1 MVNIIEFKNK
11 IKSVEEEYDLNHYEV
26 LQRFMFERILERI
39 SISKYNSNFILKG
52 GLLLSA
58 IFGINE
64 RSTKDIDTTIIGI
77 DISKTEMVKI
87 LNEILNI
94 DLNDGTTFN
103 IVNITD
109 IREESE
115 YGGNKYNIIGKI
127 ENIKVQLEIDISTGD
142 KVTPRE
148 MKYKYQSI
156 FENKSIII
164 NCYNLETILAEKLET
179 MLRRGK
185 FNSRMKDYYDLYALA
200 ITHDFNGTE
209 MTEAVRETFKNRHS
223 SLNEIVAFEEGFSD
237 DPLRQS
243 RWNAFVR
250 RKKAMLPIRLSE
262 TIIMIQKLMQ
272 PVVEAVMKDSKL
284 EASWSHEQQSW
295 I

>member
-179 MLRRGK
+179 ILRRGK
-185 FNSRMKDYYDLYALA
+185 FNSRMKDYYDVYYNLNNLYDDIDILILNNA
-200 ITHDFNGTE
+200 IKNTFNKRDSIKYLNDYKE
-209 MTEAVRETFKNRHS
+209 IILSIKNGS
-223 SLNEIVAFEEGFSD
+223 IINNL
-237 DPLRQS
+237 
-243 RWNAFVR
+243 WNAYSSKYKYACNIKFSNI
-250 RKKAMLPIRLSE
+250 LE
-262 TIIMIQKLMQ
+262 TIENILDDINLKM
-272 PVVEAVMKDSKL
+272 V
-284 EASWSHEQQSW
+284 
-295 I
+295 

>member
-11 IKSVEEEYDLNHYEV
+11 IKKVEEENNLNHYEV
-26 LQRFMFERILERI
+26 LQRYMFERILERI

-77 DISKTEMVKI
+77 DVSKTVMVKI

-94 DLNDGTTFN
+94 NLNDGTTFN

-179 MLRRGK
+179 ILRRGK
-185 FNSRMKDYYDLYALA
+185 FNSRMKDYYDVYYILNNLYDDIDILILNNA
-200 ITHDFNGTE
+200 IKNTFNKRDSIKYLNDYKE
-209 MTEAVRETFKNRHS
+209 IFLSIKNGS
-223 SLNEIVAFEEGFSD
+223 IINNL
-237 DPLRQS
+237 
-243 RWNAFVR
+243 WNAYSSKYKYACNIKFSNI
-250 RKKAMLPIRLSE
+250 LE
-262 TIIMIQKLMQ
+262 TIENILDDINLKM
-272 PVVEAVMKDSKL
+272 V
-284 EASWSHEQQSW
+284 
-295 I
+295 

>member
-179 MLRRGK
+179 ILRRGK
-185 FNSRMKDYYDLYALA
+185 FNSRMKDYYDVYYILNNLYDDIDILILNNA
-200 ITHDFNGTE
+200 IKNTFNKRDSIKYLNDYKE
-209 MTEAVRETFKNRHS
+209 IILSIKNGS
-223 SLNEIVAFEEGFSD
+223 IINNL
-237 DPLRQS
+237 
-243 RWNAFVR
+243 WNAYSSKYKYACNIKFSNI
-250 RKKAMLPIRLSE
+250 LE
-262 TIIMIQKLMQ
+262 TIENILDDVNLKM
-272 PVVEAVMKDSKL
+272 V
-284 EASWSHEQQSW
+284 
-295 I
+295 

>member
-77 DISKTEMVKI
+77 DISKTEMVKK

-179 MLRRGK
+179 ILRRGK
-185 FNSRMKDYYDLYALA
+185 FNSRMKDYYDVYYILNNLYDDIDILILNNA
-200 ITHDFNGTE
+200 IKNTFNKRDSIKYLNDYKE
-209 MTEAVRETFKNRHS
+209 IILSIKNGS
-223 SLNEIVAFEEGFSD
+223 IINNL
-237 DPLRQS
+237 
-243 RWNAFVR
+243 WNAYSSKYKYACNIKFSNI
-250 RKKAMLPIRLSE
+250 LE
-262 TIIMIQKLMQ
+262 TIENILDDINLKM
-272 PVVEAVMKDSKL
+272 V
-284 EASWSHEQQSW
+284 
-295 I
+295 

>member
-39 SISKYNSNFILKG
+39 SILKYNSNFILKG

-179 MLRRGK
+179 ILRRGK
-185 FNSRMKDYYDLYALA
+185 FNSRMKDYYDVYYILNNLYDDIDILILNNA
-200 ITHDFNGTE
+200 IKNTFNKRDSIKYLNYYKE
-209 MTEAVRETFKNRHS
+209 IILSIKNGS
-223 SLNEIVAFEEGFSD
+223 IINNL
-237 DPLRQS
+237 
-243 RWNAFVR
+243 WNAYSSKYKYACNIKFSNI
-250 RKKAMLPIRLSE
+250 LE
-262 TIIMIQKLMQ
+262 TIENILDDINLKM
-272 PVVEAVMKDSKL
+272 V
-284 EASWSHEQQSW
+284 
-295 I
+295 

>member
-39 SISKYNSNFILKG
+39 SISKYNSNFTLKG

-179 MLRRGK
+179 ILRRGK
-185 FNSRMKDYYDLYALA
+185 FNSRMKDYYDVYYILNNLYDDIDILILNNA
-200 ITHDFNGTE
+200 IKNTFNKRDSIKYLNDYKE
-209 MTEAVRETFKNRHS
+209 IILSIKNGS
-223 SLNEIVAFEEGFSD
+223 IINNL
-237 DPLRQS
+237 
-243 RWNAFVR
+243 WNAYSSKYKYACNIKFSNI
-250 RKKAMLPIRLSE
+250 LE
-262 TIIMIQKLMQ
+262 TIENILDDINLKM
-272 PVVEAVMKDSKL
+272 V
-284 EASWSHEQQSW
+284 
-295 I
+295 

>member
-52 GLLLSA
+52 GLFLSA

-179 MLRRGK
+179 ILRRGK
-185 FNSRMKDYYDLYALA
+185 FNSRMKDYYDVYYILNNLYDDIDILILNNA
-200 ITHDFNGTE
+200 IKNTFNKRDSIKYLNDYKE
-209 MTEAVRETFKNRHS
+209 IILSIKNGS
-223 SLNEIVAFEEGFSD
+223 IINNL
-237 DPLRQS
+237 
-243 RWNAFVR
+243 WNAYSSKYKYACNIKFSNI
-250 RKKAMLPIRLSE
+250 LE
-262 TIIMIQKLMQ
+262 TIENILDDINLKM
-272 PVVEAVMKDSKL
+272 V
-284 EASWSHEQQSW
+284 
-295 I
+295 

>member
-11 IKSVEEEYDLNHYEV
+11 IKKAEEENNLNHYEV
-26 LQRFMFERILERI
+26 LQRYMFERILERI

-77 DISKTEMVKI
+77 DVSKTVMVKI

-94 DLNDGTTFN
+94 NLNDGVTFN
-103 IVNITD
+103 IVNVTD

-179 MLRRGK
+179 ILRRGK
-185 FNSRMKDYYDLYALA
+185 FNSRMKDYYDIYYILNNLYDDIDTRILRKA
-200 ITHDFNGTE
+200 IQ
-209 MTEAVRETFKNRHS
+209 ETFNRRNSMENLKDYMKIIDSIKDNSTINELWKSYKNKYKYAS
-223 SLNEIVAFEEGFSD
+223 NVDFKNILDIIEKNLNDVI
-237 DPLRQS
+237 
-243 RWNAFVR
+243 
-250 RKKAMLPIRLSE
+250 
-262 TIIMIQKLMQ
+262 
-272 PVVEAVMKDSKL
+272 
-284 EASWSHEQQSW
+284 
-295 I
+295 

>member
-127 ENIKVQLEIDISTGD
+127 ENTKVQLEIDISTGD

-179 MLRRGK
+179 ILRRGK
-185 FNSRMKDYYDLYALA
+185 FNSRMKDYYDVYYILNNLYDDIDILILNNA
-200 ITHDFNGTE
+200 IKNTFNKRDSIKYLNDYKE
-209 MTEAVRETFKNRHS
+209 IILSIKNGSIINNLWNVYS
-223 SLNEIVAFEEGFSD
+223 SKYKYACNIKFSNI
-237 DPLRQS
+237 L
-243 RWNAFVR
+243 
-250 RKKAMLPIRLSE
+250 E
-262 TIIMIQKLMQ
+262 TIENILDDINLKM
-272 PVVEAVMKDSKL
+272 V
-284 EASWSHEQQSW
+284 
-295 I
+295 

>member
-52 GLLLSA
+52 GLFLSA

-179 MLRRGK
+179 ILRRGK
-185 FNSRMKDYYDLYALA
+185 FNSRMKDYYDVYYILNNLYDDIDILILNNA
-200 ITHDFNGTE
+200 IKNTFNKRDSIKYLNDYKE
-209 MTEAVRETFKNRHS
+209 IILSIKN
-223 SLNEIVAFEEGFSD
+223 G
-237 DPLRQS
+237 
-243 RWNAFVR
+243 
-250 RKKAMLPIRLSE
+250 
-262 TIIMIQKLMQ
+262 
-272 PVVEAVMKDSKL
+272 
-284 EASWSHEQQSW
+284 
-295 I
+295 

>member
-77 DISKTEMVKI
+77 DISKTEIVKI

-164 NCYNLETILAEKLET
+164 NCYNLETILAKKLET
-179 MLRRGK
+179 ILRRGK
-185 FNSRMKDYYDLYALA
+185 FNSRMKDYYDVYYILNNLYDDIDILILNNA
-200 ITHDFNGTE
+200 IKNTFNKRDSIKYLNDYKE
-209 MTEAVRETFKNRHS
+209 IILSIKNGS
-223 SLNEIVAFEEGFSD
+223 IINNL
-237 DPLRQS
+237 
-243 RWNAFVR
+243 WNAYSSKYKYACNIKFSNI
-250 RKKAMLPIRLSE
+250 LE
-262 TIIMIQKLMQ
+262 TIENILDDINLKM
-272 PVVEAVMKDSKL
+272 V
-284 EASWSHEQQSW
+284 
-295 I
+295 

>member
-1 MVNIIEFKNK
+1 
-11 IKSVEEEYDLNHYEV
+11 
-26 LQRFMFERILERI
+26 MFERILERI

-179 MLRRGK
+179 ILRRGK
-185 FNSRMKDYYDLYALA
+185 FNSRMKDYYDVYYILNNLYDDIDILILNNA
-200 ITHDFNGTE
+200 IKNTFNKRDSIKYLNDYKE
-209 MTEAVRETFKNRHS
+209 IILSIKNGS
-223 SLNEIVAFEEGFSD
+223 IINNL
-237 DPLRQS
+237 
-243 RWNAFVR
+243 WNAYSSKYKYAYNIKFSNI
-250 RKKAMLPIRLSE
+250 LE
-262 TIIMIQKLMQ
+262 TIENILDDINLKM
-272 PVVEAVMKDSKL
+272 V
-284 EASWSHEQQSW
+284 
-295 I
+295 

>member
-87 LNEILNI
+87 LNEILNV

-179 MLRRGK
+179 ILRRGK
-185 FNSRMKDYYDLYALA
+185 FNSRMKDYYDVYYILNNLYDDIDILILNNA
-200 ITHDFNGTE
+200 IKNTFNKRDSIKYLNDYKE
-209 MTEAVRETFKNRHS
+209 IILSIKNGS
-223 SLNEIVAFEEGFSD
+223 IINNL
-237 DPLRQS
+237 
-243 RWNAFVR
+243 WNAYSSKYKYACNIKFSNI
-250 RKKAMLPIRLSE
+250 LE
-262 TIIMIQKLMQ
+262 TIENILDDINLKM
-272 PVVEAVMKDSKL
+272 V
-284 EASWSHEQQSW
+284 
-295 I
+295 

>member
-26 LQRFMFERILERI
+26 LQRFIFERILERI

-52 GLLLSA
+52 GLFLSA

-179 MLRRGK
+179 ILRRGK
-185 FNSRMKDYYDLYALA
+185 FNSRMKDYYDVYYILNNLYDDIDILILNNA
-200 ITHDFNGTE
+200 IKNTFNKRDSIKYLNDYKE
-209 MTEAVRETFKNRHS
+209 IILSIKNGS
-223 SLNEIVAFEEGFSD
+223 IINNL
-237 DPLRQS
+237 
-243 RWNAFVR
+243 WNAYSSKYKYACNIKFSNI
-250 RKKAMLPIRLSE
+250 LE
-262 TIIMIQKLMQ
+262 TIENILDDINLKM
-272 PVVEAVMKDSKL
+272 V
-284 EASWSHEQQSW
+284 
-295 I
+295 

>member
-127 ENIKVQLEIDISTGD
+127 ENIKVQVEIDISTGD

-179 MLRRGK
+179 ILRRGK
-185 FNSRMKDYYDLYALA
+185 FNSRMKDYYDVYYILNNLYDDIDILILNNA
-200 ITHDFNGTE
+200 IKNTFNKRDSIKYLNDYKE
-209 MTEAVRETFKNRHS
+209 IILSIKNGS
-223 SLNEIVAFEEGFSD
+223 IINNL
-237 DPLRQS
+237 
-243 RWNAFVR
+243 WNAYSSKYKYACNIKFSNI
-250 RKKAMLPIRLSE
+250 LE
-262 TIIMIQKLMQ
+262 TIENILDDINLKM
-272 PVVEAVMKDSKL
+272 V
-284 EASWSHEQQSW
+284 
-295 I
+295 

>member
-109 IREESE
+109 IREENE

-179 MLRRGK
+179 ILRRGK
-185 FNSRMKDYYDLYALA
+185 FNSRMKDYYDVYYILNNLYDDIDILILNNA
-200 ITHDFNGTE
+200 IKNTFNKRDSIKYLNDYKE
-209 MTEAVRETFKNRHS
+209 IILSIKNGS
-223 SLNEIVAFEEGFSD
+223 IINNL
-237 DPLRQS
+237 
-243 RWNAFVR
+243 WNAYSSKYKYACNIKFSNI
-250 RKKAMLPIRLSE
+250 LE
-262 TIIMIQKLMQ
+262 TIENILDDINLKM
-272 PVVEAVMKDSKL
+272 V
-284 EASWSHEQQSW
+284 
-295 I
+295 

>member
-127 ENIKVQLEIDISTGD
+127 ENIKVQQEIDISTGD

-179 MLRRGK
+179 ILRRGK
-185 FNSRMKDYYDLYALA
+185 FNSRMKDYYDVYYILNNLYDDIDILILNNA
-200 ITHDFNGTE
+200 IKNTFNKRDSIKYLNDYKE
-209 MTEAVRETFKNRHS
+209 IILSIKNGS
-223 SLNEIVAFEEGFSD
+223 IINNL
-237 DPLRQS
+237 
-243 RWNAFVR
+243 WNAYSSKYKYACNIKFSNI
-250 RKKAMLPIRLSE
+250 LE
-262 TIIMIQKLMQ
+262 TIENILDDINLKM
-272 PVVEAVMKDSKL
+272 V
-284 EASWSHEQQSW
+284 
-295 I
+295 

>member
-179 MLRRGK
+179 ILRRGK
-185 FNSRMKDYYDLYALA
+185 FNSRMKDYYDVYYILNNLYDDIDILILNNA
-200 ITHDFNGTE
+200 IKNFNKRDSIKYLNDYKE
-209 MTEAVRETFKNRHS
+209 IILSIKNGS
-223 SLNEIVAFEEGFSD
+223 IINNL
-237 DPLRQS
+237 
-243 RWNAFVR
+243 WNAYSSKYKYACNIKFSNI
-250 RKKAMLPIRLSE
+250 LE
-262 TIIMIQKLMQ
+262 T
-272 PVVEAVMKDSKL
+272 L
-284 EASWSHEQQSW
+284 EN
-295 I
+295 ILDDINLKMV

>member
-179 MLRRGK
+179 ILRRGK
-185 FNSRMKDYYDLYALA
+185 FNSRMKDYYDVYYILNNLYDDIDILILNNA
-200 ITHDFNGTE
+200 IKNTFNKRDSIKYLNDYKE
-209 MTEAVRETFKNRHS
+209 IILSIKNGS
-223 SLNEIVAFEEGFSD
+223 IINNL
-237 DPLRQS
+237 
-243 RWNAFVR
+243 WNAYSSKYKYACNIKFSNI
-250 RKKAMLPIRLSE
+250 LE
-262 TIIMIQKLMQ
+262 TIEIILDDINLKM
-272 PVVEAVMKDSKL
+272 V
-284 EASWSHEQQSW
+284 
-295 I
+295 

>member
-77 DISKTEMVKI
+77 DISKTEIVKI

-164 NCYNLETILAEKLET
+164 NCYNLETILAKKLET
-179 MLRRGK
+179 ILRRGK
-185 FNSRMKDYYDLYALA
+185 FNSRMKDYYDVYYILNNLYDDIDILILNNA
-200 ITHDFNGTE
+200 IKNTFNKRDSIKYLNDYKE
-209 MTEAVRETFKNRHS
+209 IILSIKNGS
-223 SLNEIVAFEEGFSD
+223 IINNL
-237 DPLRQS
+237 
-243 RWNAFVR
+243 WNAYSSKYKYACNIKFSNI
-250 RKKAMLPIRLSE
+250 LE
-262 TIIMIQKLMQ
+262 TIKNILDDINLKM
-272 PVVEAVMKDSKL
+272 V
-284 EASWSHEQQSW
+284 
-295 I
+295 

>member
-11 IKSVEEEYDLNHYEV
+11 IKSVEKEYDLNHYEV

-179 MLRRGK
+179 ILRRGK
-185 FNSRMKDYYDLYALA
+185 FNSRMKDYYDIYYILHNLYYDIDILILKNA
-200 ITHDFNGTE
+200 IKNTFNKRNSIKYLNDYKE
-209 MTEAVRETFKNRHS
+209 IIVSIKNGSIINNLWNVYS
-223 SLNEIVAFEEGFSD
+223 SKYRYASNIKFSNI
-237 DPLRQS
+237 L
-243 RWNAFVR
+243 
-250 RKKAMLPIRLSE
+250 E
-262 TIIMIQKLMQ
+262 TIENILDDINLKI
-272 PVVEAVMKDSKL
+272 V
-284 EASWSHEQQSW
+284 
-295 I
+295 

>member
-164 NCYNLETILAEKLET
+164 NCYNLETILVEKLET
-179 MLRRGK
+179 ILRRGK
-185 FNSRMKDYYDLYALA
+185 FNSRMKDYYDVYYILNNLYDDIDILILNNA
-200 ITHDFNGTE
+200 IKNTFNKRDSIKYLNDYKE
-209 MTEAVRETFKNRHS
+209 IILSIKNGS
-223 SLNEIVAFEEGFSD
+223 IINNL
-237 DPLRQS
+237 
-243 RWNAFVR
+243 WNAYSSKYKYACNIKFSNI
-250 RKKAMLPIRLSE
+250 LE
-262 TIIMIQKLMQ
+262 TIENILDDINLKM
-272 PVVEAVMKDSKL
+272 V
-284 EASWSHEQQSW
+284 
-295 I
+295 

>member
-148 MKYKYQSI
+148 MKCKYQSI

-179 MLRRGK
+179 ILRRGK
-185 FNSRMKDYYDLYALA
+185 FNSRMKDYYDVYYILNNLYDDIDILILNNA
-200 ITHDFNGTE
+200 IKNTFNKRDSIKYLNDYKE
-209 MTEAVRETFKNRHS
+209 IILSIKNGS
-223 SLNEIVAFEEGFSD
+223 IIDNL
-237 DPLRQS
+237 
-243 RWNAFVR
+243 WNAYSSKYKYACNIKFSNI
-250 RKKAMLPIRLSE
+250 LE
-262 TIIMIQKLMQ
+262 TIENILDDINLKM
-272 PVVEAVMKDSKL
+272 V
-284 EASWSHEQQSW
+284 
-295 I
+295 

>member
-52 GLLLSA
+52 GLFLSA

-127 ENIKVQLEIDISTGD
+127 ENIKVQLEIDISIGD

-179 MLRRGK
+179 ILRRGK
-185 FNSRMKDYYDLYALA
+185 FNSRMKDYYDVYYILNNLYDDIDILILNNA
-200 ITHDFNGTE
+200 IKNTFNKRDSIKYLNDYKE
-209 MTEAVRETFKNRHS
+209 IILSIKNGS
-223 SLNEIVAFEEGFSD
+223 IINNL
-237 DPLRQS
+237 
-243 RWNAFVR
+243 WNAYSSKYKYACNIKFSNI
-250 RKKAMLPIRLSE
+250 LE
-262 TIIMIQKLMQ
+262 TIENILDDINLKM
-272 PVVEAVMKDSKL
+272 V
-284 EASWSHEQQSW
+284 
-295 I
+295 

>member
-179 MLRRGK
+179 ILRRGK
-185 FNSRMKDYYDLYALA
+185 FNSRMKDYYDVYYILNNLYDDIDISILNNA
-200 ITHDFNGTE
+200 IKNTFNKRDSIKYLNDYKE
-209 MTEAVRETFKNRHS
+209 IILSIKNGS
-223 SLNEIVAFEEGFSD
+223 IINNL
-237 DPLRQS
+237 
-243 RWNAFVR
+243 WNAYSSKYKYACNIKFSNI
-250 RKKAMLPIRLSE
+250 LE
-262 TIIMIQKLMQ
+262 TIENILDDINLKM
-272 PVVEAVMKDSKL
+272 V
-284 EASWSHEQQSW
+284 
-295 I
+295 

>member
-115 YGGNKYNIIGKI
+115 YGGNKYNIIVKI

-179 MLRRGK
+179 ILRRGK
-185 FNSRMKDYYDLYALA
+185 FNSRMKDYYDVYYILNNLYDDIDILILNNA
-200 ITHDFNGTE
+200 IKNTFNKRDSIKYLNDYKE
-209 MTEAVRETFKNRHS
+209 IILSIKNGS
-223 SLNEIVAFEEGFSD
+223 IINNL
-237 DPLRQS
+237 
-243 RWNAFVR
+243 WNAYSSKYKYACNIKFSNI
-250 RKKAMLPIRLSE
+250 LE
-262 TIIMIQKLMQ
+262 T
-272 PVVEAVMKDSKL
+272 L
-284 EASWSHEQQSW
+284 EN
-295 I
+295 ILDDINLKMV

>member
-11 IKSVEEEYDLNHYEV
+11 IKKVEEENNLNHYEV
-26 LQRFMFERILERI
+26 LQRYMFERILERI

-64 RSTKDIDTTIIGI
+64 RSTKDIDTTIIRI
-77 DISKTEMVKI
+77 DVSKTVMVKI

-94 DLNDGTTFN
+94 NLNDGVTFN
-103 IVNITD
+103 IVNVTD

-179 MLRRGK
+179 ILRRGK
-185 FNSRMKDYYDLYALA
+185 FNSRMKDYYDIYYILNNLYDDIDTRILRKA
-200 ITHDFNGTE
+200 IQ
-209 MTEAVRETFKNRHS
+209 ETFNRRNS
-223 SLNEIVAFEEGFSD
+223 MENLKD
-237 DPLRQS
+237 YM
-243 RWNAFVR
+243 
-250 RKKAMLPIRLSE
+250 K
-262 TIIMIQKLMQ
+262 IIDSI
-272 PVVEAVMKDSKL
+272 KDSSTINELWKSYKNKYKY
-284 EASWSHEQQSW
+284 ASNVDFKNILDIIEKNLNDV

>member
-26 LQRFMFERILERI
+26 LQRFMFERILEKI

-179 MLRRGK
+179 ILRRGK
-185 FNSRMKDYYDLYALA
+185 FNSRMKDYYDVYYILNNLYDDIDILILNNA
-200 ITHDFNGTE
+200 IKNTFNKRDSIKYLNDYKE
-209 MTEAVRETFKNRHS
+209 IILSIKNGS
-223 SLNEIVAFEEGFSD
+223 IINNL
-237 DPLRQS
+237 
-243 RWNAFVR
+243 WNAYSSKYKYACNIKFSNI
-250 RKKAMLPIRLSE
+250 LE
-262 TIIMIQKLMQ
+262 T
-272 PVVEAVMKDSKL
+272 L
-284 EASWSHEQQSW
+284 EN
-295 I
+295 ILDDINLKMV

>member
-26 LQRFMFERILERI
+26 LQRFIFERILERI

-179 MLRRGK
+179 ILRRGK
-185 FNSRMKDYYDLYALA
+185 FNSRMKDYYDVYYILNNLYDDIDILILNNA
-200 ITHDFNGTE
+200 IKNTFNKRDSIKYLNDYKE
-209 MTEAVRETFKNRHS
+209 IILSIKNGS
-223 SLNEIVAFEEGFSD
+223 IINNL
-237 DPLRQS
+237 
-243 RWNAFVR
+243 WNAYSSKYKYACNIKFSNI
-250 RKKAMLPIRLSE
+250 LE
-262 TIIMIQKLMQ
+262 TIENILDDINLKM
-272 PVVEAVMKDSKL
+272 V
-284 EASWSHEQQSW
+284 
-295 I
+295 

>member
-179 MLRRGK
+179 ILRRGK
-185 FNSRMKDYYDLYALA
+185 FNSRMKDYYDVYYILNNLYDDIDILILNNA
-200 ITHDFNGTE
+200 IKNTFNKRDSIKYLNDYKE
-209 MTEAVRETFKNRHS
+209 IILSIKNGS
-223 SLNEIVAFEEGFSD
+223 IINNL
-237 DPLRQS
+237 
-243 RWNAFVR
+243 WNAYSSKYKYACNIKFSNI
-250 RKKAMLPIRLSE
+250 LE
-262 TIIMIQKLMQ
+262 TLENIL
-272 PVVEAVMKDSKL
+272 KDIKNN
-284 EASWSHEQQSW
+284 
-295 I
+295 

>member
-179 MLRRGK
+179 ILRRGK
-185 FNSRMKDYYDLYALA
+185 FNSRMKDYYDVYYILNNLYDDIDILILNNA
-200 ITHDFNGTE
+200 IKNTFNKRDSIKYLNDYKE
-209 MTEAVRETFKNRHS
+209 IILSIKNGSIINNLWNVYS
-223 SLNEIVAFEEGFSD
+223 SKYKYACNIKFNNIL
-237 DPLRQS
+237 
-243 RWNAFVR
+243 
-250 RKKAMLPIRLSE
+250 E
-262 TIIMIQKLMQ
+262 TIENILDDINLKM
-272 PVVEAVMKDSKL
+272 V
-284 EASWSHEQQSW
+284 
-295 I
+295 

>member
-58 IFGINE
+58 IFGINK

-179 MLRRGK
+179 ILRRGK
-185 FNSRMKDYYDLYALA
+185 FNSRMKDYYDVYYILNNLYDDIDILILNNA
-200 ITHDFNGTE
+200 IKNTFNKRDSIKYLNDYKE
-209 MTEAVRETFKNRHS
+209 IILSIKNGS
-223 SLNEIVAFEEGFSD
+223 IINNL
-237 DPLRQS
+237 
-243 RWNAFVR
+243 WNAYSSKYKYACNIKFSNI
-250 RKKAMLPIRLSE
+250 LE
-262 TIIMIQKLMQ
+262 TIENILDDINLKM
-272 PVVEAVMKDSKL
+272 V
-284 EASWSHEQQSW
+284 
-295 I
+295 